1 MGRISIDSLMIANL
15 FKVNLKTQDTAKALY
30 PVSFG
35 VPY

>member
-1 MGRISIDSLMIANL
+1 MIENL

-30 PVSFG
+30 PVFFG